1 MKDKPQRKGTPIK
14 RTTTQGSSVMGDND
28 DDGGRRLEKETKPMN
43 RTGNRNNLN
52 LAIVRLIKI
61 EER

>member
-1 MKDKPQRKGTPIK
+1 M
-14 RTTTQGSSVMGDND
+14 TTE
-28 DDGGRRLEKETKPMN
+28 DGGQRLEKSTN
-43 RTGNRNNLN
+43 RTGNRSNLN